1 MTEKDTT
8 FKEYMEQTIAK
19 MHTPQTIP
27 IERSRFATPSQST
40 QTGSFGQMGSG
51 MVEQTMA
58 MTATSATAMPQQDR
72 IGGLKLEMPEKF
84 TGSRI
89 PSIAG
94 WLTKMERYFRLMKYP
109 TDIWVDVIATRVTDA
124 AQAWL
129 DKTLQDLQL
138 GRRNPWASWAE
149 FRQEMEAAFT
159 PMSEVE
165 QARRKLM
172 DIRMGRNVSS
182 YIQQFRTLMYK
193 VPEMTQEEAFSL
205 FMRGLEPRIR
215 EQIGYHVEGDLG
227 RAMAMAEKA
236 DVWRS
241 RGDGKDK
248 GQNQNKQKAGGSGQQ
263 GQNQNWKTNKKPGW
277 GKKGSGSAVQG
288 KGTVPSGMASSS
300 GSIAAV
306 ALGTDTGGQSNQN
319 QKQQKKGSRRKFSC
333 PGCGGKHQFKDCP
346 QWKSVQA
353 LLAKDKKSGN

>member
-1 MTEKDTT
+1 
-8 FKEYMEQTIAK
+8 
-19 MHTPQTIP
+19 
-27 IERSRFATPSQST
+27 
-40 QTGSFGQMGSG
+40 
-51 MVEQTMA
+51 
-58 MTATSATAMPQQDR
+58 
-72 IGGLKLEMPEKF
+72 MPEKF

-89 PSIAG
+89 PAIAG

-172 DIRMGRNVSS
+172 EIRMGRNVSS

-236 DVWRS
+236 DMWHTK
-241 RGDGKDK
+241 GDGKEK
-248 GQNQNKQKAGGSGQQ
+248 GQNKQKAGGSGQQ
-263 GQNQNWKTNKKPGW
+263 GQGQNWKTNKKPGW

-306 ALGTDTGGQSNQN
+306 ATGTDTGGQSNQN